1 MSARWNA
8 RSGWSATLFA
18 TTALSGLMLAV
29 PAAAQTAVQDIG
41 GLSTT
46 IASSRPAS

>member
-1 MSARWNA
+1 LERTK
-8 RSGWSATLFA
+8 RLVGHA